1 MKTIFENET
10 IKISETG
17 RNYDFIAIIENKTDN
32 IVEIEYQNGYI
43 KSTITIYSN
52 DWIGILADEDGYI
65 VLDSLRNNNFK
76 IL

>member
-65 VLDSLRNNNFK
+65 ILDSLRNNNFK

>member
-32 IVEIEYQNGYI
+32 IVKIEYQNEYI
-43 KSTITIYSN
+43 ESIITIYSN
-52 DWIGILADEDGYI
+52 DWIGILADEDGYAI
-65 VLDSLRNNNFK
+65 LDSLRNNNFK

>member
-17 RNYDFIAIIENKTDN
+17 RNYDFIAIIENKTNNKID
-32 IVEIEYQNGYI
+32 IEYQNGYI
-43 KSTITIYSN
+43 ESIITIYSN
-52 DWIGILADEDGYI
+52 SWIGVLADEDGYI
-65 VLDSLRNNNFK
+65 ILDSLRNNNFK